1 MVFFCILDD
10 VMSIWVIGVLQEGSE
25 GKSEWLD
32 LFSLKDL
39 EVLQYANDLKVSF
52 LSYKIGVQYEI

>member
-1 MVFFCILDD
+1 M
-10 VMSIWVIGVLQEGSE
+10 IGVLQEGSE
-25 GKSEWLD
+25 GKSDWLD

-52 LSYKIGVQYEI
+52 LSYIMLNGVQYEISFG